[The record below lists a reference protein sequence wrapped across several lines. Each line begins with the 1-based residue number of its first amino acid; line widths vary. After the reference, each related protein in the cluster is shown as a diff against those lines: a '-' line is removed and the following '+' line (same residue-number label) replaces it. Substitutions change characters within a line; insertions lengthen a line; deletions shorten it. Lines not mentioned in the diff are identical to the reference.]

1 MGIIE
6 YYEGDNKWSGERK
19 ADMKRLAKKWLN
31 MLNKEYDAGNRVGS
45 KKLYDTLKYRAEENG
60 DADTSGK
67 AYPSR
72 PFVEDFIQRQK
83 YSQTHKRI
91 KTKSDTIQAVLAS
104 RPNQLL
110 QVDYLYFY
118 WATDGI
124 EDKRKDGPWDEAELS
139 GTELTKVKAGTD
151 ERGKIFKKKKLK
163 YRGAIVAVD
172 GFSRFAYVKEIQGN
186 INSDKAKGAMI
197 EILSDATERYPGTK
211 PRVIQTDLG
220 SEFLGEFRELLKR
233 KADDNKGFYKH
244 LYGYTGRSQTQGIV
258 ERVNQTLKRLL
269 MKALGDDLDKNWVPA
284 LRTITRVYN
293 SNYHSTIKRAPKD
306 ITNDS
311 DLEEIKQNIY
321 DKAYKKGF
329 ITNEKFGR
337 GDYVRIRVF
346 KPKRLEP
353 TFSSKGGLPDT
364 LARDAD
370 PDLKEELQGVYMV
383 HDVRKG
389 RNYVREGPNA
399 ANSKPG
405 RATTYRIVH
414 TWPKQTKTG
423 TVPSGQKAAGAGV
436 RLEVNESRLFTGRY
450 PTAAYGRNFTASEL
464 TLVPQDK
471 QGLPI
476 VEERA
481 TLIVD
486 EGDEE
491 DEQYVIEKILSRQKV
506 TKGSNKGR
514 FQYTIKYQGYDE
526 PEKGFYEDVAG
537 TAALDKFLAK
547 NPPEKLHSS

>member
-6 YYEGDNKWSGERK
+6 YYEGDNKWSPERK
-19 ADMKRLAKKWLN
+19 AEMKRLARKWLI
-31 MLNKEYDAGNRVGS
+31 MLNKEYDSGNRVGS
-45 KKLYDTLKYRAEENG
+45 KKLYDTLKYREEIQNGNG
-60 DADTSGK
+60 DAEAS
-67 AYPSR
+67 YPSR

-91 KTKSDTIQAVLAS
+91 KTKSDTIQAVLTS

-110 QVDYLYFY
+110 QVDYVYFY

-124 EDKRKDGPWDEAELS
+124 EDVRKEGPWDEAELS
-139 GTELTKVKAGTD
+139 GTELTKVKSGND
-151 ERGKIFKKKKLK
+151 ERGKIFKKKKVK

-186 INSDKAKGAMI
+186 INSDKAKSAMI

-220 SEFLGEFRELLKR
+220 SEFLGEFREYLKQR
-233 KADDNKGFYKH
+233 ADDNRGFYKH
-244 LYGYTGRSQTQGIV
+244 LFGYTGRSQTQGIV

-269 MKALGDDLDKNWVPA
+269 MKALGDDLDRNWVPA

-293 SNYHSTIKRAPKD
+293 SNYHSTIKMAPKD

-321 DKAYKKGF
+321 NKAYKKGF
-329 ITNEKFGR
+329 ITNEKFRR

-353 TFSSKGGLPDT
+353 TFSHKGGLPDT
-364 LARDAD
+364 LAKDAD

-389 RNYVREGPNA
+389 RNYVREGANA
-399 ANSKPG
+399 PNSKPG

-423 TVPSGQKAAGAGV
+423 TVPSGQKAARAGV
-436 RLEVNESRLFTGRY
+436 RLRVNESELFTGR
-450 PTAAYGRNFTASEL
+450 
-464 TLVPQDK
+464 
-471 QGLPI
+471 
-476 VEERA
+476 
-481 TLIVD
+481 
-486 EGDEE
+486 
-491 DEQYVIEKILSRQKV
+491 
-506 TKGSNKGR
+506 
-514 FQYTIKYQGYDE
+514 
-526 PEKGFYEDVAG
+526 
-537 TAALDKFLAK
+537 
-547 NPPEKLHSS
+547 